1 MIKALTIYPEPVVV
15 VLLVVLTVLFAVAGG
30 LVQTPHL
37 LVAEFQVYAYPVMVF
52 E

>member
-1 MIKALTIYPEPVVV
+1 MKILTIYPDSVVVVPFVVVV
-15 VLLVVLTVLFAVAGG
+15 VLFVATGA

-37 LVAEFQVYAYPVMVF
+37 LVAEFQVYAYPVMVL

>member
-1 MIKALTIYPEPVVV
+1 MKTLTIYPDSVVTVLFVVV
-15 VLLVVLTVLFAVAGG
+15 VLFVAGGG

-37 LVAEFQVYAYPVMVF
+37 LVAEFQVYAYPVIKL

>member
-1 MIKALTIYPEPVVV
+1 MMKILTIYPDSVVV
-15 VLLVVLTVLFAVAGG
+15 VLLVVFVVLFVVTGA

-37 LVAEFQVYAYPVMVF
+37 LVAAFQVYAYPVMAL